1 MLYGGDGEGAGTSSS
16 LLMLLKPATETC
28 GYLLAS
34 FCCVFAPISPP
45 PLSSPFFLSWFSCV
59 HRKLLQ
65 ALCVANRVHPSTK
78 MAMGLDG
85 LFEREVR
92 HDGIALCLASLRT
105 YYMAATDAEVGA
117 ASEPEPVLTEAPET
131 PAIQAPVSDLQAPTD
146 LEAPTVGVADLLE
159 AWRARLVSPSSSV
172 PHEVVEPKPAVA
184 KAAAAEAEAGAAEAA
199 PGSSEPS
206 SVLDE
211 VRAQL
216 VAERVRR
223 QQCEAELVALGRQL
237 DRQSR
242 VAERGIREL
251 QGEVARLQERAAVKE
266 QAYAVEERARW
277 RCSVEGSQQSQP
289 SAPQIPRPQAA
300 EQESVQDGLR
310 DREALARIGTALFP
324 PMDLLWQTSRSS
336 TEGLPPCGPRDS
348 ASSPRH
354 ASETYDGQDR
364 REHVGLGL
372 PRLFVYATWVAIG
385 ATYAATI
392 YATLAWLSVAP
403 QTEALDTQLE

>member
-1 MLYGGDGEGAGTSSS
+1 MNA
-16 LLMLLKPATETC
+16 A
-28 GYLLAS
+28 
-34 FCCVFAPISPP
+34 
-45 PLSSPFFLSWFSCV
+45 
-59 HRKLLQ
+59 RLLQ
-65 ALCVANRVHPSTK
+65 ASTVDRAQPCSLHSYK
-78 MAMGLDG
+78 VAMGLDG

-105 YYMAATDAEVGA
+105 YYMAAIDAELGA
-117 ASEPEPVLTEAPET
+117 ASEPEPVLTEDAET
-131 PAIQAPVSDLQAPTD
+131 EGAHRRGGGLDRGQGVLALQAPVSDLQAPTDLEARTD

-159 AWRARLVSPSSSV
+159 AWRARLVSPRSSV
-172 PHEVVEPKPAVA
+172 PHEVVDPKPASLETAAAVAAAAVA

-199 PGSSEPS
+199 SGSSEPRS
-206 SVLDE
+206 WSVLDE

-223 QQCEAELVALGRQL
+223 QQCEAELVALGISTDAAL
-237 DRQSR
+237 DRQRS
-242 VAERGIREL
+242 VAERGIRELQGEVARL

-266 QAYAVEERARW
+266 QAYAVEE
-277 RCSVEGSQQSQP
+277 VEGSQQSQQ

-310 DREALARIGTALFP
+310 DREALARIGTALP
-324 PMDLLWQTSRSS
+324 LPMDLLWQTSRSS
-336 TEGLPPCGPRDS
+336 TGGLPPCGPRDS

-372 PRLFVYATWVAIG
+372 PRLFVYATWVAI
-385 ATYAATI
+385 YAATI